1 MPLKKVPV
9 CCRCNREGTCR
20 NCSCAKSK
28 SCCNG
33 CLLSR
38 LGRCQNEGTSTQ
50 LVFSSPL
57 SSSSQHSSRLLE
69 PPSSLMVQ
77 PPCAN
82 QLVSSPPALLPPSL
96 EPVPSLPLAP
106 SLQSTPSE
114 SIEPLPPH
122 QPLQQ
127 PLFKWND
134 IDGPIFIQ
142 AINSCYSEVVHWR
155 HNLFKVPAGQAGKA
169 FVKELSR
176 MLLLYGEGTAMECI
190 AMKAAFT
197 LPALVLQK
205 PHPRSKTTEHGKCL
219 LRRLELWKQGDIST
233 PLAEGKVIQRHLS
246 RSPQRHNTTEDK
258 ARQFGNL
265 VKKGKLKAAQRLL
278 QQDDS
283 GMPLCLTQEVKESL
297 QRKHPPRQPPSPEAV
312 KLQSLATEAEENS
325 HLCIYL

>member
-20 NCSCAKSK
+20 NCSCVQSK

-246 RSPQRHNTTEDK
+246 RSPQRHNTTEDT

-265 VKKGKLKAAQRLL
+265 VKKGKLKAVQRLL

-283 GMPLCLTQEVKESL
+283 GMPLCLCQEVKESL
-297 QRKHPPRQPPSPEAV
+297 QRKHPPRQPPLP
-312 KLQSLATEAEENS
+312 KLLNCN
-325 HLCIYL
+325 H